1 MIEDVQQWQREDPW
15 KASIRSHGWMLSTTK
30 YEIIDPS
37 RPKRCMVLKD
47 ISEVMKSLK
56 LIYQA
61 STLQLAEDAMK
72 ELRERWYEKYP
83 YMVKS
88 WTNNWPRLS
97 TYFQYPQ
104 DIRRTI
110 YTTNIIESFHSQLRK
125 ITKSKRVFSSNL
137 SLLKLLFL
145 VYHNLED
152 GWKLTY
158 AQLMIL
164 FENRMAQP

>member
-1 MIEDVQQWQREDPW
+1 
-15 KASIRSHGWMLSTTK
+15 
-30 YEIIDPS
+30 
-37 RPKRCMVLKD
+37 
-47 ISEVMKSLK
+47 MKSLK

-61 STLQLAEDAMK
+61 PTLQLAEDA
-72 ELRERWYEKYP
+72 LRELKEKWNEKYP

-88 WTNNWPRLS
+88 WVNNWPRLS

-104 DIRRTI
+104 DIRRVI

-125 ITKSKRVFSSNL
+125 ITKTKRVFSSDQ

-145 VYHNLED
+145 VYKNLKD
-152 GWKLTY
+152 GWTGHISGWNLTH

-164 FENRMAQP
+164 FESRMTQP